1 MQFLSYL
8 TLLFAVPFLSHTLAA
23 SCPIT
28 GPLLPPP
35 QQLSTSSLI
44 RAAGEKLKTLYDS
57 ALSGSIVAGW
67 QTNITSFSIVL
78 TDAGGA
84 TFWEYHHTASGNVN
98 NTGDVNGDTQ
108 FRVASVTKVFTDLL
122 LLKLGLDLD
131 DPITKYLP
139 ELACNDSPIKW
150 KEITLGSLGNHL
162 AGIPTGCGYTTI
174 FCIEKKKNLKLISFG
189 RKRWIS
195 RRL

>member
-23 SCPIT
+23 RCPIT

-35 QQLSTSSLI
+35 QQLSTSPLF
-44 RAAGEKLKTLYDS
+44 RAAGERLKTLYDF

-78 TDAGGA
+78 TDASNA
-84 TFWEYHHTASGNVN
+84 PLWEYHHTASGNVN
-98 NTGDVNGDTQ
+98 NTSDVNGDTQ

-162 AGIPTGCGYTTI
+162 AAIPTGCRYMTI
-174 FCIEKKKNLKLISFG
+174 IALKTWS
-189 RKRWIS
+189 
-195 RRL
+195 